1 MPHVGLSHGQNPP
14 WAKFQHDLR
23 KKQRFWGNCVLDPD
37 RNGKI
42 LPCVMGGTSSYT
54 PVHLWHK
61 NLENRP
67 IGKRMWG
74 IYATGFIGWGESV
87 EKTTRGMD

>member
-1 MPHVGLSHGQNPP
+1 
-14 WAKFQHDLR
+14 
-23 KKQRFWGNCVLDPD
+23 
-37 RNGKI
+37 
-42 LPCVMGGTSSYT
+42 MGGTSSYT